1 MKKRILS
8 FLLAFVMLVGML
20 PVQAFAAEKS
30 YVYVSFEV
38 CDAAGNGRT
47 LIKPERNARVRYTN
61 DYALA
66 AMRQAI
72 GSSNDV
78 KYDSDKLCITG
89 VRDTSQSD
97 GFLDN
102 GDIEGYRWIVLRN
115 NAEWDGTDYNTNYK
129 LGDNEVL
136 RCIYTNKSVDEM
148 SAVNKD
154 AFIRYLSEVGEN
166 MWYESSAG
174 YAEYMAGLND
184 MEYVQ
189 KQGINGPIWALIA
202 LDSGNYPAPEG
213 DVSREAL
220 IQVILDAQ
228 LADGGWALTGS
239 ISDADITGMALQALA
254 RYYKTNAD
262 VTEAVDKAV
271 AALSMMQAADGS
283 FASVDGGSSE
293 SVAQVIAALSALG
306 IDADTDTRF
315 IKNGVSALDAL
326 CAFFVEDGGFK
337 HIHDGKLD
345 GMATEQ
351 SYYALAAYFRMLDG
365 KPALFDMTDVVDMGG
380 DVTAEEPTETQPAET
395 EPMPTEPVETP
406 VKESRSFPWWLLI
419 VIVVLAGAIVVLV
432 IISKPKKGRH
442 MK

>member
-1 MKKRILS
+1 LKRLGTPVPGS
-8 FLLAFVMLVGML
+8 VGGEWMAIGL
-20 PVQAFAAEKS
+20 IRSGNEIKDPAA
-30 YVYVSFEV
+30 YY
-38 CDAAGNGRT
+38 DAIVKFIQENIDENGRLHKAKST
-47 LIKPERNARVRYTN
+47 ENSRIIL
-61 DYALA
+61 ALTA
-66 AMRQAI
+66 
-72 GSSNDV
+72 
-78 KYDSDKLCITG
+78 
-89 VRDTSQSD
+89 
-97 GFLDN
+97 
-102 GDIEGYRWIVLRN
+102 
-115 NAEWDGTDYNTNYK
+115 
-129 LGDNEVL
+129 LG
-136 RCIYTNKSVDEM
+136 
-148 SAVNKD
+148 KD
-154 AFIRYLSEVGEN
+154 ATAVG
-166 MWYESSAG
+166 G
-174 YAEYMAGLND
+174 YNLLAGLND

-262 VTEAVDKAV
+262 VTEAVDKAI

-351 SYYALAAYFRMLDG
+351 SYYALVAYFRMLEG
-365 KPALFDMTDVVDMGG
+365 KSALFNMTDVVDMGG
-380 DVTAEEPTETQPAET
+380 DQAEE
-395 EPMPTEPVETP
+395 EPVETQP
-406 VKESRSFPWWLLI
+406 VPTEPAESPVEEARSFPWWLVI
-419 VIVVLAGAIVVLV
+419 VIGVLAGAIVVLV